1 MEERRCEQCGK
12 PLLPDTRSRYCPEC
26 RAKRRKEALK
36 RSKAKQ
42 EKKMQQMIQICTACG
57 QEFRAKSKCVYCP
70 DCRKTRKT
78 VRDRITLEELPR
90 GQMEGAWRREDGV
103 LVLPP
108 VESVA
113 PRRRPKKPP
122 KGTKPSSLEAVLY
135 RLDVENERRAQKG
148 QKPLSYGRFVA
159 MEEMERHRE
168 S

>member
-1 MEERRCEQCGK
+1 ME
-12 PLLPDTRSRYCPEC
+12 
-26 RAKRRKEALK
+26 
-36 RSKAKQ
+36 
-42 EKKMQQMIQICTACG
+42 QMIQICTACG

-70 DCRKTRKT
+70 DCRQTRKT

-90 GQMEGAWRREDGV
+90 GADGRGVAQRGWGAGAAARGV
-103 LVLPP
+103 G
-108 VESVA
+108 A
-113 PRRRPKKPP
+113 PRRSPKKPP